1 MKTAKIAVYGN
12 IVMYTKYCA
21 VYKIDYT
28 LRCLEYICS
37 GSSPLSRL
45 MTFNLED
52 TDKCTLNYYK
62 NNIANTKITR

>member
-1 MKTAKIAVYGN
+1 M
-12 IVMYTKYCA
+12 
-21 VYKIDYT
+21 
-28 LRCLEYICS
+28 LRIHLFWIF
-37 GSSPLSRL
+37 PLSRL